1 MLFHDFLSADI
12 LLNTGFT
19 WGGIL
24 YFSRNSELCKVKISI
39 AQNAFKSSWHVPQVL
54 SSAERTREGEK
65 NRGELRQIALEL
77 LSKVERIREAQRE
90 VE

>member
-1 MLFHDFLSADI
+1 ML
-12 LLNTGFT
+12 
-19 WGGIL
+19 
-24 YFSRNSELCKVKISI
+24 
-39 AQNAFKSSWHVPQVL
+39 FKSSWHVPQVL

-65 NRGELRQIALEL
+65 NGEELRQIALEL